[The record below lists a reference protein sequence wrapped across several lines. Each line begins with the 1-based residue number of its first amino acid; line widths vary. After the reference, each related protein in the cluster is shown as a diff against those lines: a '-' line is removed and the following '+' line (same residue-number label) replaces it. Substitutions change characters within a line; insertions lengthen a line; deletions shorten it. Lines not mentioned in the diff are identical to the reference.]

1 MKKAIIPL
9 LIAGTALL
17 AGCEQKS
24 STDTATTAP
33 LVEKADAVAVV
44 NGKYISKA
52 SLAALE
58 NEIAQR
64 SHGQTF
70 PKEKLV
76 EELIQRELLVQ
87 DALQKQLD
95 KSPEFIAQIESAR
108 NSLLSQIS
116 LQNYLKANPVTDAE
130 IKAEYDSKVTAENG
144 TEFKARHILVK
155 TEDEAKKLIAQLDK
169 GAKFADLAT
178 KHSTDTS
185 AQGGDLGWFVAS
197 QMVEPFSKAVA
208 ELENGKY
215 TKAPVQTQFGWHV
228 ILRENSRALTPPP
241 LEAVK
246 DQLMPYLQRQKVQ
259 NMIEAMRKQATVEI
273 LVPLTEEKPAVPAVT
288 EAPATEAT
296 ETIPAQPSATE
307 AQPATDAA
315 KSEAPAVDTS
325 KAAETV
331 KAVEDA
337 ADQAKTEASTKAE
350 EVVKSAEETADKA
363 AEAVKAAD
371 KAVEAVKALPVE
383 KK

>member
-1 MKKAIIPL
+1 MKKTILPL
-9 LIAGTALL
+9 LVAGTILM
-17 AGCEQKS
+17 AGCEQQS
-24 STDTATTAP
+24 ATDTATLAP
-33 LVEKADAVAVV
+33 VVEKADAVAVV

-52 SLAALE
+52 SLTALE

-70 PKEKLV
+70 PKEKLI

-95 KSPEFIAQIESAR
+95 KSPEFIERMESAR
-108 NSLLSQIS
+108 MSLLSQAG
-116 LQNYLKANPVTDAE
+116 LQNFLKANPVTDAE
-130 IKAEYDSKVTAENG
+130 IKAEYDNKVAAENG

-155 TEDEAKKLIAQLDK
+155 TEGEAKKLIAQLDK

-185 AQGGDLGWFVAS
+185 AEGGDLGWFVAS
-197 QMVEPFSKAVA
+197 QMVEPFSKAVT

-241 LEAVK
+241 LDAVK
-246 DQLMPYLQRQKVQ
+246 DQLMPFLQRQKVQ
-259 NMIEAMRKQATVEI
+259 NMIEDMRKQAKVEI
-273 LVPLTEEKPAVPAVT
+273 LVPLTDEQPKAEIPAAAEAEKAQAAEAKPAE
-288 EAPATEAT
+288 EA
-296 ETIPAQPSATE
+296 SK
-307 AQPATDAA
+307 
-315 KSEAPAVDTS
+315 KSEEVAPAVE
-325 KAAETV
+325 KTV
-331 KAVEDA
+331 
-337 ADQAKTEASTKAE
+337 
-350 EVVKSAEETADKA
+350 DKA
-363 AEAVKAAD
+363 AEAVTAPA
-371 KAVEAVKALPVE
+371 E

>member
-1 MKKAIIPL
+1 MKKTIIPL

-24 STDTATTAP
+24 STDSATTAP

-52 SLAALE
+52 SLTALE

-108 NSLLSQIS
+108 NTLLSQTS
-116 LQNYLKANPVTDAE
+116 LQNYLKANPITDAE

-273 LVPLTEEKPAVPAVT
+273 LVPLTEEKPA
-288 EAPATEAT
+288 
-296 ETIPAQPSATE
+296 
-307 AQPATDAA
+307 TDAA

-331 KAVEDA
+331 KAVENA
-337 ADQAKTEASTKAE
+337 ADQATTEASTKAE
-350 EVVKSAEETADKA
+350 EVVKAAEETADKA
-363 AEAVKAAD
+363 AEAVKSAD